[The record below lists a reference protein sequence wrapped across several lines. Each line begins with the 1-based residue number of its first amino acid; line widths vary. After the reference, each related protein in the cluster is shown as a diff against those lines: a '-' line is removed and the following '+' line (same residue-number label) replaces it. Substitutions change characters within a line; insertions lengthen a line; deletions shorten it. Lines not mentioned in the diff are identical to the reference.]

1 MPDIRIRNAAFSVV
15 DGPQTPF
22 WGRVSTGH
30 WEPGTFAAIESQLT
44 PETIVLDFGAWI
56 GPVTLFAASQAKQ
69 VIAFEPDPVAANEL
83 RANIALNPAL
93 APKITVME
101 RAVWPEKGAVRLGA
115 KTAQGDSMSSVHHK
129 GSAVSWSVETI
140 TPADIAA
147 LLPPEG
153 PVFIKIDTEGAE
165 YSIVPVLAPLLARKD
180 VTALV
185 SFHPRF
191 AAGGHPRFH
200 KTFPMTKR
208 VFDVFSGFKVHRV
221 HHASLARAPVI
232 ETLNRF
238 GLAWFEAK
246 TSYLF
251 TR

>member
-1 MPDIRIRNAAFSVV
+1 VSEIRIRNACFSVV

-22 WGRVSTGH
+22 WGRVSSGH
-30 WEPGTFAAIESQLT
+30 WEPGTFAAIESRLT
-44 PETIVLDFGAWI
+44 PETTVLDFGAWI
-56 GPVTLFAASQAKQ
+56 GPVTLFAASHAKA
-69 VIAFEPDPVAANEL
+69 VISFEPDPVAAKEL
-83 RANIALNPAL
+83 KANIALNPSL

-101 RAVWPEKGAVRLGA
+101 RAVWSETGTVQLGA

-140 TPADIAA
+140 TPAEIAG
-147 LLPPEG
+147 LLPPDG

-165 YSIVPVLAPLLARKD
+165 YAIVPVLAPLLARKN
-180 VTALV
+180 VAALV

-191 AAGGHPRFH
+191 AAGNHPRFH
-200 KTFPMTKR
+200 KTFPMTRR
-208 VFDVFSGFKVHRV
+208 VFDVFKGFRVHRV
-221 HHASLARAPVI
+221 HHARLARAPVI

-238 GLAWFEAK
+238 GMAWFEAK